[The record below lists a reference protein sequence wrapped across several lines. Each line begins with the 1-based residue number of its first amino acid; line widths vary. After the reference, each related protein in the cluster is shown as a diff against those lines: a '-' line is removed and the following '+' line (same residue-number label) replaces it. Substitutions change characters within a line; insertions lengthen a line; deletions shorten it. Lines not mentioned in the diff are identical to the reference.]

1 MQGFIFTALLRDYPK
16 FVDETIRKAFE
27 EVADGHSIVLLAEDE
42 PTIRNMVQLVLQ
54 RCGFAVLTAA
64 DGQEAMELA
73 RSFPGKIDLLITD
86 INMPRLS
93 GDELARRILVERP
106 ETKILAMTGFGATR
120 LEQLGLALPVLA
132 KPFTPPTLIHIV
144 MEIMERAGNGLTKT
158 ASSNP
163 F

>member
-1 MQGFIFTALLRDYPK
+1 LRDYPK
-16 FVDETIRKAFE
+16 FVDETIHKAFK
-27 EVADGHSIVLLAEDE
+27 EVAECHSIFLLAEDE

-54 RCGFAVLTAA
+54 RCGFAVLAAA
-64 DGQEAMELA
+64 DGQEALGLA

-93 GDELARRILVERP
+93 GDELARQILVERP
-106 ETKILAMTGFGATR
+106 ETKILAMTGFGAKT
-120 LEQLGLALPVLA
+120 LEQFGIAIPVLA

-144 MEIMERAGNGLTKT
+144 METMERAANGLTKS
-158 ASSNP
+158 APSNS